1 MRYRDITP
9 RGSDRFRLPAS
20 HPILAKITLDPADWY
35 RFQQLYI
42 DNPAIRIL
50 GHNDQ
55 EDGAVIVHIG
65 CASRE
70 TRRRLEDG
78 HWG

>member
-20 HPILAKITLDPADWY
+20 HPILAEITLNPADWS
-35 RFQQLYI
+35 RFQQLYS
-42 DNPAIRIL
+42 DDPATRIL
-50 GHNDQ
+50 GHDDQ
-55 EDGAVIVHIG
+55 KDGAVIVHIA

-70 TRRRLEDG
+70 TRQRLEDDR
-78 HWG
+78 WG